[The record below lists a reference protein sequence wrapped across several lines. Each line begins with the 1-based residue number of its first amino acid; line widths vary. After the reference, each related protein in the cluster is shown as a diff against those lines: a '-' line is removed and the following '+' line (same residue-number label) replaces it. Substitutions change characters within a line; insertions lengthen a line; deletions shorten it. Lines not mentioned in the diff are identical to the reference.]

1 MHQTCGPG
9 IYRGSEFYCK
19 TINNGNKLI
28 RAVVKYWEGVVK
40 NVDRQGGAAS
50 VDPIFHVDR
59 YSVADLMQYFFFP
72 SLFFD
77 NIYWI
82 KIPIKPTRGKVLNY
96 IMIIE
101 TVLKLELFWFLISK
115 LRFFVIPYVL
125 IGVGNDLIDK
135 SLHFVCKIDRLK
147 FKYATDCAGHLN
159 AKFEAR
165 PYLQTQTRPNG

>member
-1 MHQTCGPG
+1 M
-9 IYRGSEFYCK
+9 
-19 TINNGNKLI
+19 NKNTNQANERESSQLH
-28 RAVVKYWEGVVK
+28 
-40 NVDRQGGAAS
+40 N
-50 VDPIFHVDR
+50 
-59 YSVADLMQYFFFP
+59 
-72 SLFFD
+72 D
-77 NIYWI
+77 NRDGFKARI
-82 KIPIKPTRGKVLNY
+82 T
-96 IMIIE
+96 
-101 TVLKLELFWFLISK
+101 LISK